1 MAFDDV
7 VGKAAGTTVLLA
19 DDHPM
24 LRTAIRLELEELGY
38 RVCAEAGT
46 ADAAVEAALRER
58 PQLCVLDVEM
68 PGGGVAAATEIT
80 RSVPET
86 RVVMLT
92 VCRDAEVAAAARR
105 AGAVDYLLK
114 DISAEHLHSALAA
127 ALASDRL
134 PLPGQ

>member
-1 MAFDDV
+1 MAVDDGA
-7 VGKAAGTTVLLA
+7 GKAAGTTVLLA

-24 LRTAIRLELEELGY
+24 LRMAIRLELEELGY
-38 RVCAEAGT
+38 SICAEADSAG
-46 ADAAVEAALRER
+46 AAVEAALRER
-58 PQLCVLDVEM
+58 PQLCLLDVEM

-80 RSVPET
+80 RCVPET

-92 VCRDAEVAAAARR
+92 VCGDADVAAAARR

-114 DISAEHLHSALAA
+114 DISPEHLHSALAA

-134 PLPGQ
+134 PRSGQ